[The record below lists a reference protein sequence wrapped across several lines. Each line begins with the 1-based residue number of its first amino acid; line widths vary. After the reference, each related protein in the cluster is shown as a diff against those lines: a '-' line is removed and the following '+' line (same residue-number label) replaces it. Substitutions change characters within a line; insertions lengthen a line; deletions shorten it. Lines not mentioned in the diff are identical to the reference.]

1 MKLLIVL
8 SLIAYGYAAK
18 LDRTYLPPASASS
31 AGGSPGSLTAPGQD
45 SNFGQQAPGFRG
57 NPSQPARGFNQQSGA
72 QSSGPAFG
80 QSPSQAPG
88 LGQPSGSYGQAG
100 SSQSGFGRP
109 SGQPSFGQSGPTQ
122 PSSAGQSSGVQPVG
136 LGVQPTGFGQ
146 PQFGQSG
153 PRNQGAFG
161 QSQQPERPQAAS
173 DRNAEILRYNNENDG
188 ETFAYDFETS
198 NGISAEESGVA
209 TNGVQA
215 QGGYSYTGDDGQFYK
230 ITYTADENGYALTTQ
245 MKMILLNNPTKV
257 NSSNSQV
264 PMASDHLAS
273 QVSPKDPKARART
286 SRITQPQGFKQGSSG
301 PAFNSQGQQGFSGQ
315 GRPQGQNGGQGNDQS
330 GYDYNRPQNQ
340 GRQPNGNANFIP
352 SGPSKSPGQ
361 TKANIKPLSTIN
373 PKESLVTKVLFPPDL
388 NTTKDPKAPAS
399 VPNNPE
405 TKATKDSHLL
415 GLKTTRVSLR
425 TVQARTS
432 QVSQARKLLKAKE
445 VNKISRDR
453 GARVMEHKTRMVTNT
468 TDLKARLTLV
478 TKANSAL
485 NLRVPLEDLVSLVLK
500 VNPVVVHLERT
511 VQVHP
516 RVHLKALSLDQV
528 QTAQDL
534 RASKVDSLVPKLLS
548 SRYRDSHLR
557 VSSHRG
563 LALNPTTLLPT
574 RPSTNRNRKPSQDRA
589 NPQASALKKDTNI
602 NNQRPVAQY

>member
-230 ITYTADENGYALTTQ
+230 ITYTADENGY
-245 MKMILLNNPTKV
+245 
-257 NSSNSQV
+257 V
-264 PMASDHLAS
+264 PQGDHLPTPPPIPEDILKS
-273 QVSPKDPKARART
+273 IEENARAAA
-286 SRITQPQGFKQGSSG
+286 SGTQEGAYNPDEDDSPQQSY
-301 PAFNSQGQQGFSGQ
+301 QGQQQQFTGSNGFGPSGLAGQ
-315 GRPQGQNGGQGNDQS
+315 PQRPQGQGS
-330 GYDYNRPQNQ
+330 NQ
-340 GRQPNGNANFIP
+340 Q
-352 SGPSKSPGQ
+352 
-361 TKANIKPLSTIN
+361 
-373 PKESLVTKVLFPPDL
+373 
-388 NTTKDPKAPAS
+388 
-399 VPNNPE
+399 NNP
-405 TKATKDSHLL
+405 TSRL
-415 GLKTTRVSLR
+415 
-425 TVQARTS
+425 QAR
-432 QVSQARKLLKAKE
+432 
-445 VNKISRDR
+445 I
-453 GARVMEHKTRMVTNT
+453 
-468 TDLKARLTLV
+468 
-478 TKANSAL
+478 
-485 NLRVPLEDLVSLVLK
+485 
-500 VNPVVVHLERT
+500 
-511 VQVHP
+511 
-516 RVHLKALSLDQV
+516 
-528 QTAQDL
+528 
-534 RASKVDSLVPKLLS
+534 
-548 SRYRDSHLR
+548 
-557 VSSHRG
+557 
-563 LALNPTTLLPT
+563 
-574 RPSTNRNRKPSQDRA
+574 
-589 NPQASALKKDTNI
+589 
-602 NNQRPVAQY
+602 